1 MAVENV
7 SNVGDLNPAAPT
19 GAESKSEG
27 DDHLR
32 AIKTAL
38 RQSFAG
44 FAGAVIVTGADGGA
58 ANAYTLA
65 PATALLAYASKMLV
79 EFTPTANNTGACT
92 LAVSTLPAKPLVA
105 IDGAALVVGDL
116 VGGRPYLAF
125 YDGAQF
131 RLAAI
136 TKGYI
141 DRTVTAGTVPGV
153 ADPANA
159 GKVFASTGAAG
170 QWIGL
175 DGRGDPVKDKGNSG
189 TNPVVVNFADGEGQ
203 TITATG
209 NFTLS
214 ATGFPDGR
222 FASVLVRG
230 FNLGAIAMQ
239 STGITWIKSDNSK
252 TVNFAQSGITF
263 PNTGEAFFA
272 LFSYGDG
279 TIYGKA
285 A

>member
-7 SNVGDLNPAAPT
+7 SNVGDLNAAAPT

-44 FAGAVIVTGADGGA
+44 FAGAVLVTGADGGA
-58 ANAYTLA
+58 ANAYTLT
-65 PATALLAYASKMLV
+65 PVTALIGYGVKMLA
-79 EFTPTANNTGACT
+79 EFTPAANNTGAST
-92 LAVSTLPAKPLVA
+92 LAVSGLAAKPVVAVDGSALVA
-105 IDGAALVVGDL
+105 GDL
-116 VGGRPYLAF
+116 VGGRTYLAF

-136 TKGYI
+136 TKSYI

-175 DGRGDPVKDKGNSG
+175 DSRGDPVADKGNSG
-189 TNPVVVNFADGEGQ
+189 TGPVVVNYADGDGQ
-203 TITATG
+203 TVTGTG

-214 ATGFPDGR
+214 ATGFPNGR

-230 FNLGAIAMQ
+230 INLGAIAMQ
-239 STGITWIKSDNSK
+239 STGITWIKGDNTK
-252 TVNFAQSGITF
+252 TTNFAQSGITF
-263 PNTGEAFFA
+263 PNAGEGFFA

>member
-7 SNVGDLNPAAPT
+7 SNVGDLNAAAPT

-32 AIKTAL
+32 AIKTAV

-44 FAGAVIVTGADGGA
+44 FTGAVLVTGVDGGA
-58 ANAYTLA
+58 ANAYTLT
-65 PATALLAYASKMLV
+65 PATALLAYAAKMLA
-79 EFTPTANNTGACT
+79 EFTPSANNTGACT
-92 LAVSTLPAKPLVA
+92 LAVSGLAAKALVSVDGVALVA
-105 IDGAALVVGDL
+105 GDL
-116 VGGRPYLAF
+116 VGGRTYLAF

-159 GKVFASTGAAG
+159 GKVFASTGSAG

-175 DGRGDPVKDKGNSG
+175 DGRGDPAVDKGNSG
-189 TNPVVVNFADGEGQ
+189 TGPVVVNYGDGGGQ

-214 ATGFPDGR
+214 ATGFPAGR

-230 FNLGAIAMQ
+230 VNLGAIAMQ
-239 STGITWIKSDNSK
+239 STGIIWIKADNTK
-252 TVNFAQSGITF
+252 TTNFAQSGITF
-263 PNTGEAFFA
+263 PNAGEGFFA
-272 LFSYGDG
+272 LFSFGDG
-279 TIYGKA
+279 AIYGKA

>member
-1 MAVENV
+1 MPLESAA
-7 SNVGDLNPAAPT
+7 NVGDLDPANPAGGDP
-19 GAESKSEG
+19 KSDG
-27 DDHLR
+27 DNHLR
-32 AIKTAL
+32 TMKAAL

-44 FAGAVIVTGADGGA
+44 FAGAVLVTGADGGA
-58 ANAYTLA
+58 ANAYTLT
-65 PATALLAYASKMLV
+65 PATALLAYGAKMLA
-79 EFTPTANNTGACT
+79 EFTPNANNTAGCT
-92 LAVSTLPAKPLVA
+92 LAISGLAAKPLVA
-105 IDGAALVVGDL
+105 VDGSALVAGDL
-116 VGGRPYLAF
+116 VAGRAYMAF

-131 RLAAI
+131 RLAAV

-153 ADPANA
+153 ADPANT
-159 GKVFASTGAAG
+159 GKVFGSVAG
-170 QWIGL
+170 VGTWIGL

-189 TNPVVVNFADGEGQ
+189 TDPVVVSYADGEGQ
-203 TITATG
+203 TVTATG

-214 ATGFPDGR
+214 ATGFPANR

-230 FNLGAIAMQ
+230 INLGAFAMQ
-239 STGITWIKSDNSK
+239 STGITWIKGDNSK

-263 PNTGEAFFA
+263 TSSGEGFFA
-272 LFSYGDG
+272 LYSYGDG